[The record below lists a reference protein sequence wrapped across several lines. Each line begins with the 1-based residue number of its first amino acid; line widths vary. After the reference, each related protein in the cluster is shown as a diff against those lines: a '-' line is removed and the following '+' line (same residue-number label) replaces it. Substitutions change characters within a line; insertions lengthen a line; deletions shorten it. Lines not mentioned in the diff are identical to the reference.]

1 MDTINPNVSII
12 PALKKAA
19 NRKRV
24 GIYARVSTARVAQ
37 LRSISAQVSG
47 LVRHAATREDW
58 ILMDVYMDIG
68 SAKTGASRPEFNRM
82 LEDCKN
88 HKLDIVVTKSMSR
101 LGRDDLESG
110 EAVRTIRKAG
120 AEIYFQ
126 SEETFV
132 ERADSELELMIRAAI
147 SQSENEHRS
156 ENIRMG
162 LKFGAMNGTS
172 GLYRKPC
179 YGYRKNEDG
188 NLVPDRYQSV
198 IVQVIFDSYLKGK
211 TIREIVEYLDEN
223 KVPTPRGGKKWSK
236 GQIVAILRNEK
247 YIGEVAILKSDPSRE
262 GYRMVGAHEAIIIR
276 EEFDRVQEELAKRA
290 KRKRVAAEYEDQYT
304 L

>member
-1 MDTINPNVSII
+1 MNTEGPMPTII
-12 PALKKAA
+12 PAKKRAA

-37 LRSISAQVSG
+37 LRSISAQISG
-47 LVRHAATREDW
+47 LVRHVATRDDW

-68 SAKTGASRPEFNRM
+68 SAKTGATRPEFNRM
-82 LEDCKN
+82 LEDCRN
-88 HKLDIVVTKSMSR
+88 QKLDIIATKSMSR
-101 LGRDDLESG
+101 LGRDSLESG

-120 AEIYFQ
+120 VEIYFQ

-132 ERADSELELMIRAAI
+132 EQSDSELELMIRAAI

-162 LKFGAMNGTS
+162 LKFGAMNGTC

-179 YGYRKNEDG
+179 YGYRKNENGD
-188 NLVPDRYQSV
+188 LVPDRYQAE
-198 IVQVIFDSYLKGK
+198 IVQVIFNSYLEGK
-211 TIREIVEYLDEN
+211 SIRQIVEYLEEN
-223 KVPTPRGGKKWSK
+223 KVPSPRGGQKWSK

-247 YIGEVAILKSDPSRE
+247 YTGDVVILKSDPTRDSFRLI
-262 GYRMVGAHEAIIIR
+262 GGHEAIIIQ
-276 EEFDRVQEELAKRA
+276 EEYDKVQKELAKRA
-290 KRKRVAAEYEDQYT
+290 KRKRVTDENVND
-304 L
+304 